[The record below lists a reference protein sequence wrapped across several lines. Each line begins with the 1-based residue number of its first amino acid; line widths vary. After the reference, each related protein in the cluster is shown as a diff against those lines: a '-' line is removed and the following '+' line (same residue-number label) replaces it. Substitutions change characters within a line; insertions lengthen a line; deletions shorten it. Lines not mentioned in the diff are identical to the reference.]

1 MLVEGILEIEDPPE
15 VTILVTRAQFMR
27 PPLFFIMYYIQN
39 EKKTHDKYNLLD
51 LFKGLS
57 GFVDSL
63 LPDKA
68 PSCSQVPI
76 LSSHLPNVEKSSE
89 GVRFRFVIP
98 LPHSSS

>member
-1 MLVEGILEIEDPPE
+1 
-15 VTILVTRAQFMR
+15 
-27 PPLFFIMYYIQN
+27 MYYIQN

-68 PSCSQVPI
+68 PSCPQVPI